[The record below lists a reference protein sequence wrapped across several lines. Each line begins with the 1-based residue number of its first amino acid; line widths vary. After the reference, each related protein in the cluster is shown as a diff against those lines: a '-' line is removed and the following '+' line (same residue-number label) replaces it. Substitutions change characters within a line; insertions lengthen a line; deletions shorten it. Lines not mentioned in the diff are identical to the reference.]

1 MLVVVLVVRCVPM
14 VVVDVVNVPVVRDA
28 DMTAGRAV
36 TVVVNVVGG
45 VLAVGAALVV
55 VLIVLDVDMSVVDV
69 IDV

>member
-14 VVVDVVNVPVVRDA
+14 VVMDVVNVPVVRDA